1 MDLCSFSNII
11 KVPVGW
17 EALVKLTEYFY
28 RGKIPQ
34 VNPDCHWKSLTQEE
48 KLSELIAYTELSSLA
63 EYWLLEGIAED
74 SSSFMLPLLS
84 HQVTDEEVIIK
95 VVRFAYNLG
104 QGRIVEMGVKNLAP
118 IYTKLRT
125 SGYVAETGD
134 EVAEMLRVEHVR
146 LL

>member
-1 MDLCSFSNII
+1 
-11 KVPVGW
+11 
-17 EALVKLTEYFY
+17 LTEFFY
-28 RGKIPQ
+28 HGKIPQ

-74 SSSFMLPLLS
+74 CLSFMLPLLS
-84 HQVTDEEVIIK
+84 HAVTDEEVIIE
-95 VVRFAYNLG
+95 VVRFAYGLG
-104 QGRIVEMGVKNLAP
+104 EGRVVEMGVKNLAP

-125 SGYVAETGD
+125 SGYIDETGD
-134 EVAEMLRVEHVR
+134 QVAEMLRIEHVR